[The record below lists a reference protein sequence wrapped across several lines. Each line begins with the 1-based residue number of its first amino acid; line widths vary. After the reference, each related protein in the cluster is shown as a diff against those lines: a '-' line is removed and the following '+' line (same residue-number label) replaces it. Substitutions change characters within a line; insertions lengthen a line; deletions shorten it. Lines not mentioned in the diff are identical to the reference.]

1 MTQRP
6 PHATDLSE
14 HEDDDEG
21 IAAEVNKTL
30 VELSPWAISVAV
42 HLLLVVAAVFLVWST
57 VLTQEEEPWSGEAAI
72 HKAPQFEYVE
82 TKSELPSEVASR
94 TSTTPVI
101 PNQPTPS
108 PILPTPGAGQPFIP
122 AQQGQ
127 PGPPFIGE
135 GPDDGPGPD
144 SDIFGKVDRKTVFV
158 IDASG
163 SLIDT
168 FPIVVNELKRLLS
181 DLARAERDRATD
193 PDRQREEPF
202 EYALVFF
209 RNGEVLVQ
217 DRRGLRS
224 AELDTVSR
232 SVDWLDQV
240 HPGGATSPLPA
251 IELALSY
258 QPDTVTVLSDNI
270 TGHGQYELN
279 ADDLVARVLQVR
291 GNRRVTINTVQFIYA
306 DPLEQLGQPGTLRRL
321 AEETGGR
328 YSFVTD
334 RELNLR

>member
-1 MTQRP
+1 M
-6 PHATDLSE
+6 SF
-14 HEDDDEG
+14 
-21 IAAEVNKTL
+21 AAE
-30 VELSPWAISVAV
+30 
-42 HLLLVVAAVFLVWST
+42 
-57 VLTQEEEPWSGEAAI
+57 G
-72 HKAPQFEYVE
+72 
-82 TKSELPSEVASR
+82 
-94 TSTTPVI
+94 
-101 PNQPTPS
+101 
-108 PILPTPGAGQPFIP
+108 
-122 AQQGQ
+122 
-127 PGPPFIGE
+127 
-135 GPDDGPGPD
+135 
-144 SDIFGKVDRKTVFV
+144 
-158 IDASG
+158 
-163 SLIDT
+163 
-168 FPIVVNELKRLLS
+168 
-181 DLARAERDRATD
+181 ERDRATD
-193 PDRQREEPF
+193 PDRQHEEPF

-224 AELDTVSR
+224 AEHDTVSR